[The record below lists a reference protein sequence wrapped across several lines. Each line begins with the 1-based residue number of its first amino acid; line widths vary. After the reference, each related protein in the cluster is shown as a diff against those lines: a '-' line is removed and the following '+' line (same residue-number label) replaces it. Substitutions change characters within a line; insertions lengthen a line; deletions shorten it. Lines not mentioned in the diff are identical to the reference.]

1 MECHRDS
8 SLQGQESP
16 APVSDADTVD
26 TERILDFGYSGV
38 LGVGGGKE
46 QTLLSE
52 ILRSVSE

>member
-1 MECHRDS
+1 
-8 SLQGQESP
+8 
-16 APVSDADTVD
+16 VSDADTVD